1 MLGALL
7 GSLFIGI
14 PMQFYGRQKSLVG
27 HYLAFIIGFLLIG
40 FTYFGE
46 HKATLYLGR
55 LITGL
60 GGGMTTPA
68 SQIYV

>member
-7 GSLFIGI
+7 GSLFIGVS
-14 PMQFYGRQKSLVG
+14 MQLYGRQKSLVG
-27 HYLAFIIGFLLIG
+27 HYLAFMVGFLLIG

-46 HKATLYLGR
+46 HKSMLYLGR
-55 LITGL
+55 LVTGL